1 LGKLKKFKLKLITV
15 ICLLYK
21 NENSGAVGWVGIAS
35 LSLKVRMGTED
46 IEKNILS
53 IKKYLIITHN

>member
-1 LGKLKKFKLKLITV
+1 
-15 ICLLYK
+15 LYK
-21 NENSGAVGWVGIAS
+21 NENSGAVAWVGIAS

-53 IKKYLIITHN
+53 IKKYLIINHN

>member
-21 NENSGAVGWVGIAS
+21 NESSGAVAWVGIAS

-53 IKKYLIITHN
+53 IKKYLIINHN